1 MFWSRHIRLV
11 VMTVTLTKSPPV
23 SSLGRFRWVICA
35 LLFAAT
41 LINYMDREILGILK
55 PELDKH
61 FGWTP
66 NDYALIVNAFQ
77 ASYAFG
83 QIVFGPILAWLGTRS
98 SFVVSIVIW
107 SLAASG
113 TSLAG
118 SVRGFAAA
126 RFGLGLGEGG
136 NFPACIRA
144 VTEWFPQRERSLATG
159 YFNTGS
165 SFGKVVAPLLVPLLF
180 VTVGWRVSFVLLG
193 GAGFLWLVIWL
204 IYYQPPAES
213 RHVKP
218 AELAHIQTLE
228 PDGQTE
234 NEKAKLSWVRTLSFR
249 HTWAYVFTGILV
261 GPVWWFY
268 GFWLPD
274 VFNKMFKLNI
284 TQFGLPLATVAV
296 GAVLGSIGG
305 GALSPFFMRR
315 GWTVNAARKTA
326 ALICAICVLPV
337 VLVPAIARAG
347 AVKARPALWAVWIS
361 TLIFALANAAH
372 QGWSATMYTV
382 VSDMFPKNAVGSVV
396 GLGGAIAAVAS
407 IAFAWYVGEKLTN
420 TGVYDT
426 ILYICGGAYV
436 LALAIFHV
444 IVPQIKPVRIE

>member
-1 MFWSRHIRLV
+1 
-11 VMTVTLTKSPPV
+11 MTPSKSPSP
-23 SSLGRFRWVICA
+23 SIGKFRWVICA

-55 PELDKH
+55 PVLEKE
-61 FGWTP
+61 FGWKDT
-66 NDYALIVNAFQ
+66 DYALIVNAFQ

-83 QIVFGPILAWLGTRS
+83 QIIFGPILAWLGTRTA
-98 SFVVSIVIW
+98 FTVSIIIW

-118 SVRGFAAA
+118 SVRGFATA

-165 SFGKVVAPLLVPLLF
+165 SFGKVVAPLLVPFLF
-180 VTVGWRVSFVLLG
+180 VTIGWRNSFILLG
-193 GAGFLWLVIWL
+193 GAGLVWLVFWL
-204 IYYQPPAES
+204 LYFQTPEKS
-213 RHVKP
+213 RHVGP
-218 AELAHIQTLE
+218 AELAHIQTNE
-228 PDGQTE
+228 SNGQTE
-234 NEKAKLSWVRTLSFR
+234 GNDVKISWLKTLSFR
-249 HTWAYVFTGILV
+249 HTWAYVLTGILV

-284 TQFGLPLATVAV
+284 TQFGLPLATVAI

-315 GWTVNAARKTA
+315 GWSVNAARKIA
-326 ALICAICVLPV
+326 ALICAVSVLPIL
-337 VLVPAIARAG
+337 LVPTIAHAG
-347 AVKARPALWAVWIS
+347 VVNSHPAFWAVWTS

-382 VSDMFPKNAVGSVV
+382 VSDIFPKNAVGSVV
-396 GLGGAIAAVAS
+396 GLGGAIASVAS
-407 IAFAWYVGEKLTN
+407 IGFAWYVGKKLTN

-436 LALAIFHV
+436 LALAIFHI

>member
-1 MFWSRHIRLV
+1 MNSSPAAP
-11 VMTVTLTKSPPV
+11 TKTSV
-23 SSLGRFRWVICA
+23 GKFRWVICA
-35 LLFAAT
+35 LLFSAT

-55 PELDKH
+55 PELEKE
-61 FGWTP
+61 FGWGP
-66 NDYALIVNAFQ
+66 SDYALIVNAFQ

-83 QIVFGPILAWLGTRS
+83 QMVFGPILAWLGTRS
-98 SFVVSIVIW
+98 AFAVSIVIW
-107 SLAASG
+107 SLAATG

-165 SFGKVVAPLLVPLLF
+165 SFGKVVAPLLVPFLF

-193 GAGFLWLVIWL
+193 GAGLIWLVFWL
-204 IYYQPPAES
+204 VYYQTPERS
-213 RHVKP
+213 RRVGP
-218 AELAHIQTLE
+218 EELAHIQAEELA
-228 PDGQTE
+228 GQVQRAGKTE
-234 NEKAKLSWVRTLSFR
+234 DKISWLKMLTFR
-249 HTWAYVFTGILV
+249 HTWAYVLTGILV

-274 VFNKMFKLNI
+274 LFNKMFNLNI
-284 TQFGLPLATVAV
+284 RQFGLPLATVAI

-315 GWTVNAARKTA
+315 GWSVNAARKTA
-326 ALICAICVLPV
+326 ALVCAVCVLPV
-337 VLVPAIARAG
+337 LLVPAIARAG
-347 AVKARPALWAVWIS
+347 VVAGQPALWAVWIS

-382 VSDMFPKNAVGSVV
+382 VSDIFPKNAVGSVV
-396 GLGGAIAAVAS
+396 GLGGSIASVAS
-407 IAFAWYVGEKLTN
+407 IGFAWYVGKKLTD
-420 TGVYDT
+420 TGLYDT

-444 IVPQIKPVRIE
+444 VVPQIKPVRVE

>member
-1 MFWSRHIRLV
+1 MIF
-11 VMTVTLTKSPPV
+11 TKTPPA
-23 SSLGRFRWVICA
+23 SSIGKFRWVICA
-35 LLFAAT
+35 LLFVAT

-55 PELDKH
+55 PELEKE
-61 FGWTP
+61 FGWKP
-66 NDYALIVNAFQ
+66 HDYALIVNAFQ

-83 QIVFGPILAWLGTRS
+83 QIIFGPILAWLGTRTA
-98 SFVVSIVIW
+98 FTISIVIW
-107 SLAASG
+107 SLAATG

-118 SVRGFAAA
+118 SVPGFAAA

-165 SFGKVVAPLLVPLLF
+165 SFGKVVAPLLVPFLF
-180 VTVGWRVSFVLLG
+180 ITVGWRVSFILLG
-193 GAGFLWLVIWL
+193 VAGLFWLVFWL
-204 IYYQPPAES
+204 IYYRTPETSQ
-213 RHVKP
+213 HVSP
-218 AELAHIQTLE
+218 EELAHIQTKE
-228 PDGQTE
+228 HGQVQSADMTE
-234 NEKAKLSWVRTLSFR
+234 VKISWLKTLTYR

-274 VFNKMFKLNI
+274 LFNKMFNLNI
-284 TQFGLPLATVAV
+284 RQFGLPLATVAV

-305 GALSPFFMRR
+305 GALSPFLMRR
-315 GWTVNAARKTA
+315 GWSVNAARKVA
-326 ALICAICVLPV
+326 ALICALSVLPIL
-337 VLVPAIARAG
+337 LVPAIARVG
-347 AVKARPALWAVWIS
+347 VVHGQPALWSIWTS
-361 TLIFALANAAH
+361 TLIFSLANAAH

-382 VSDMFPKNAVGSVV
+382 VSDIFPKNAVGSVV
-396 GLGGAIAAVAS
+396 GLGGAIASVAS
-407 IAFAWYVGEKLTN
+407 IAFAWYVGEKLTR
-420 TGVYDT
+420 TGLYDT

-444 IVPQIKPVRIE
+444 IVPQIKPVHIE

>member
-1 MFWSRHIRLV
+1 MLPI
-11 VMTVTLTKSPPV
+11 KSPPA
-23 SSLGRFRWVICA
+23 SSIGKFRWVICA

-41 LINYMDREILGILK
+41 LVNYMDREILGILK
-55 PELDKH
+55 PELEKE
-61 FGWTP
+61 FGWKP
-66 NDYALIVNAFQ
+66 HDYALIVNAFQ

-83 QIVFGPILAWLGTRS
+83 QIVFGPILAWLGTRAA
-98 SFVVSIVIW
+98 FTISIVIW
-107 SLAASG
+107 SLAVTG

-165 SFGKVVAPLLVPLLF
+165 SFGKVLSPLLVPFLF
-180 VTVGWRVSFVLLG
+180 ITVGWRASFVLLG
-193 GAGFLWLVIWL
+193 GAGLVWLVFWL
-204 IYYQPPAES
+204 IYYRTPDQS
-213 RHVKP
+213 RRVTP
-218 AELAHIQTLE
+218 EELAHIQMRE
-228 PDGQTE
+228 PDGLVEASGQAE
-234 NEKAKLSWVRTLSFR
+234 AKMSWRKTLTFR
-249 HTWAYVFTGILV
+249 HTWAYVFTGVLV

-274 VFNKMFKLNI
+274 LFNKMFNLNI
-284 TQFGLPLATVAV
+284 RQFGLPLATVAV

-315 GWTVNAARKTA
+315 GWSVNASRKMA
-326 ALICAICVLPV
+326 ALICALSVLPI
-337 VLVPAIARAG
+337 LAVPSIARAG
-347 AVKARPALWAVWIS
+347 SINAQPAAWAIWIS
-361 TLIFALANAAH
+361 TAIFALANAAH

-382 VSDMFPKNAVGSVV
+382 VSDIFPKSAVGSVV
-396 GLGGAIAAVAS
+396 GLGGAIASVAS
-407 IAFAWYVGEKLTN
+407 IVFAWYVGEKLTR
-420 TGVYDT
+420 TGLYDT

-436 LALAIFHV
+436 LALAIFHI

>member
-1 MFWSRHIRLV
+1 M
-11 VMTVTLTKSPPV
+11 TLTESAP
-23 SSLGRFRWVICA
+23 SSSIGKFRWVICA

-55 PELDKH
+55 PELEKQ
-61 FGWTP
+61 FGWKDT
-66 NDYALIVNAFQ
+66 DYALIVNAFQ

-98 SFVVSIVIW
+98 AFTISIVIW
-107 SLAASG
+107 SLAATG

-118 SVRGFAAA
+118 SVRGFAAS

-144 VTEWFPQRERSLATG
+144 VTEWFPQRERSVATG

-165 SFGKVVAPLLVPLLF
+165 SFGKVVAPLLVPFLF
-180 VTVGWRVSFVLLG
+180 VTVGWRVSFIMLG
-193 GAGFLWLVIWL
+193 GAGLAWLVLWL
-204 IYYQPPAES
+204 IYYRPPEES
-213 RHVKP
+213 RRVGP
-218 AELAHIQTLE
+218 EELAHIQSRETDE
-228 PDGQTE
+228 QGQGAGQTE
-234 NEKAKLSWVRTLSFR
+234 VKISWLKTLSYR

-284 TQFGLPLATVAV
+284 TQFGLPLATVAI

-305 GALSPFFMRR
+305 GSLSAFFMRR
-315 GWTVNAARKTA
+315 GWSVNAARKVA
-326 ALICAICVLPV
+326 ALICALSVLPIL
-337 VLVPAIARAG
+337 LVPAIAHAG
-347 AVKARPALWAVWIS
+347 VVDAQPAFWAVWTS
-361 TLIFALANAAH
+361 TFIFALANAAH

-382 VSDMFPKNAVGSVV
+382 VSDIFPKNAVGSVV
-396 GLGGAIAAVAS
+396 GLGGGVAAGAS
-407 IAFAWYVGEKLTN
+407 IAFQWYVGKKLTD
-420 TGVYDT
+420 TGLYDT
-426 ILYICGGAYV
+426 ILYCCGGAYV
-436 LALAIFHV
+436 LALVVFHI